1 MNQPIIRLFVVVI
14 GLFAG
19 LAAAT
24 SWWTVVKAEEL
35 NTEKPSQN
43 QRALLRG
50 LKVRRGV
57 IRAADGTILARSVRD
72 AKGNFERRYPEGGLF
87 AHAIG
92 YSFVARG
99 QTGLEAEKN
108 AELSGEGK
116 DEITSMVD
124 QLTGKRPDGEDI
136 TTTLDP
142 GAQRVAIQAL
152 AGRKGSVVA
161 LDPRTGAVKA
171 MVSTPGYDPN
181 EVRTQ
186 QRFNA
191 FNRDPASPLLN
202 LATQAGD
209 PPGSTFKVVTAVAA
223 IDSGKYQPDSRVSG
237 ENGKKISGVP
247 LNNFGRASYGDITL
261 TEALTNSVNTVWAE
275 VGEELG
281 KETMARYMDRFGF
294 GRDPELDY
302 PDGQML
308 PSGPYRNGRRIE
320 PTSRF
325 VDVGRMAI
333 GQSLLRVSP
342 MQMALVASAVANGG
356 DLMKPHLVDR
366 IVDRDGRTTDEVEPE
381 RQAEVMSEETA
392 AKVTEMMASVVRE
405 GSGTAAA
412 LSGIEV
418 AGKTGTAEK
427 NIEKN
432 INQPWFIGFAPRTQP
447 RFVVAA
453 TVQQSVGGT
462 GGEVAAPIARQVLQ
476 ELLR

>member
-1 MNQPIIRLFVVVI
+1 MNQPITRLFLVVVV
-14 GLFAG
+14 LFAG

-24 SWWTVVKAEEL
+24 SWWTVVKADEL
-35 NTEKPSQN
+35 NTERADQN
-43 QRALLRG
+43 KRALLRG
-50 LKVRRGV
+50 LKVRRGL
-57 IRAADGTILARSVRD
+57 IRAADGTVIARSVRD
-72 AKGNFERRYPEGGLF
+72 EDGNYERRYPEGGLF
-87 AHAIG
+87 AHAVG
-92 YSFVARG
+92 YSYADRG
-99 QTGLEAEKN
+99 QTGLEREYDAVLAGQE
-108 AELSGEGK
+108 EDGVGDLV
-116 DEITSMVD
+116 DE
-124 QLTGKRPDGEDI
+124 LTGARPEGEDI

-142 GAQRVAIQAL
+142 AAQRVAIKAL

-161 LDPRTGAVKA
+161 LDPKTGAVKA

-191 FNRDPASPLLN
+191 FNADPGSPLLN

-223 IDSGKYQPDSRVSG
+223 IDSGEYEPDSLVSG
-237 ENGKKISGVP
+237 VNGKPISGVP
-247 LNNFGRASYGDITL
+247 LNNFGQASFGDITL
-261 TEALTNSVNTVWAE
+261 TEALTKSVNTVWAQ
-275 VGEELG
+275 VGEDLG
-281 KETMARYMDRFGF
+281 KQTLAEYMDRFGF

-308 PSGPYRNGRRIE
+308 PSGPYRNGKRIS

-342 MQMALVASAVANGG
+342 LQMALVAGAVANGG
-356 DLMKPHLVDR
+356 ELMKPYLLDR
-366 IVDRDGRTTDEVEPE
+366 VRDRDGRTTEKAEPD
-381 RQAEVMSEETA
+381 RQARVMSEETA
-392 AKVTEMMASVVRE
+392 TKVTEMMASVVRE

-427 NIEKN
+427 NIERN

-447 RFVVAA
+447 RFAVAA
-453 TVQQSVGGT
+453 TIQQSVGGT
-462 GGEVAAPIARQVLQ
+462 GGDVAAPIAKQVLQ
-476 ELLR
+476 ELLK